1 LSNQQ
6 LSDLIEQSSN
16 YAATTPA
23 FVVVLVVVACLL
35 AASARCVLVTTTA
48 DRRCFCSAYD
58 PGCDVRYQRQMGK
71 PAAAAAG

>member
-23 FVVVLVVVACLL
+23 FVVVVVVVACLL
-35 AASARCVLVTTTA
+35 ASARCVLVTTTA